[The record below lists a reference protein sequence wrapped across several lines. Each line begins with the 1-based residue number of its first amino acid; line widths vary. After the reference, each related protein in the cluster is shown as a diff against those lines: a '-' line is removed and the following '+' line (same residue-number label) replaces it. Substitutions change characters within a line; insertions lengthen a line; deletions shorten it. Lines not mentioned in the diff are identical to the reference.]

1 MSSINLKDILVQKN
15 DDILD
20 DFCQEMNVNS
30 FIQISASMKQ

>member
-30 FIQISASMKQ
+30 LIQISASMKQ